1 MIKIA
6 IVVLVISTPILFIIM
21 LAAITHIF
29 KIQKELAA
37 ISKEQ
42 SDQNQDIRRLII
54 RLNETNLS
62 LNNITEY
69 LTDKSIA
76 RHLTMYSG
84 PMGEA

>member
-1 MIKIA
+1 MVKIL
-6 IVVLVISTPILFIIM
+6 IVVLVISTPILFIMM
-21 LAAITHIF
+21 LAAIAHIL

-62 LNNITEY
+62 VNNITEY
-69 LTDKSIA
+69 LADKSVA

>member
-21 LAAITHIF
+21 LAAIAHIF

-69 LTDKSIA
+69 LSDKSIA

>member
-69 LTDKSIA
+69 LSDKSIA